1 MKTLIHNVELITM
14 DKENN
19 QYADGIILYNDDTIE
34 YAGPASGFDQN
45 ESKNSMDKPQ
55 LIDGKGMTALPGFV
69 NAHTHTAM
77 TAFRGYAD
85 GQPLWEWLSETIWPM
100 EERLEP
106 GDTYWLTLLGAAEM
120 ISAGVTTFLDM
131 YMFMTDT
138 ARAVSECGMRAVL
151 SRALMGPDKSTGQRY
166 REVDELSHWRYKA
179 DGRINM
185 MIAPHAVYTCSP
197 ELLQNC
203 VKLAEKY
210 QTGIH
215 VHLSETVKEVADS
228 VREYGKTPPG
238 HLHNLGLFE
247 QPVVAAHC
255 VHLTH
260 DDMDLMAR
268 HNVKAVHCPSSNM
281 KLASGFARVDEMLE
295 RGIVTALGTDGA
307 ASNNNLSIWKEMS
320 LASLIAKG
328 HTQNANALPPVTAM
342 EMATIKG
349 AEALMLQDEA
359 GSLEAGKKADIQLID
374 TTGPHYHPREDT
386 QVHLVYSGYS
396 HDVNTVIINGKV
408 VMKDG
413 NLTTIDLDQVYG
425 EVDRIIK
432 RIRY

>member
-179 DGRINM
+179 DGRIN
-185 MIAPHAVYTCSP
+185 
-197 ELLQNC
+197 
-203 VKLAEKY
+203 
-210 QTGIH
+210 
-215 VHLSETVKEVADS
+215 
-228 VREYGKTPPG
+228 
-238 HLHNLGLFE
+238 
-247 QPVVAAHC
+247 
-255 VHLTH
+255 
-260 DDMDLMAR
+260 
-268 HNVKAVHCPSSNM
+268 
-281 KLASGFARVDEMLE
+281 
-295 RGIVTALGTDGA
+295 
-307 ASNNNLSIWKEMS
+307 
-320 LASLIAKG
+320 
-328 HTQNANALPPVTAM
+328 
-342 EMATIKG
+342 
-349 AEALMLQDEA
+349 
-359 GSLEAGKKADIQLID
+359 
-374 TTGPHYHPREDT
+374 
-386 QVHLVYSGYS
+386 
-396 HDVNTVIINGKV
+396 
-408 VMKDG
+408 
-413 NLTTIDLDQVYG
+413 
-425 EVDRIIK
+425 
-432 RIRY
+432 